1 MGEYKWQW
9 QRLFRDLK
17 KDTVEFFTNLYENI
31 VEIYTHTFIYFPRN
45 LYHFIKRVCQL
56 APIIWYDRDYD
67 WAPMMYYLKFKIQK
81 TADHIEE
88 HNHIVNAPKYVKQM
102 RKAVELI
109 DLAIDDHH
117 YYEECEKPVIEKYG
131 RTVWLTECQTMNP
144 EWVTKRNFS
153 SLISRREK
161 WTPELD
167 KEINKANR
175 AYMKKAQKMH
185 ERDWNKLFDHLAKYM
200 RHWWD

>member
-1 MGEYKWQW
+1 M
-9 QRLFRDLK
+9 L
-17 KDTVEFFTNLYENI
+17 
-31 VEIYTHTFIYFPRN
+31 H
-45 LYHFIKRVCQL
+45 
-56 APIIWYDRDYD
+56 
-67 WAPMMYYLKFKIQK
+67 YLKFKIQK

-88 HNHIVNAPKYVKQM
+88 HNHIVDAPKYVKQM

-109 DLAIDDHH
+109 DLAMDDHH

-131 RTVWLTECQTMNP
+131 VSRWWADDCFMNSDIIDKLNP
-144 EWVTKRNFS
+144 HRGTGMRSF
-153 SLISRREK
+153 REK